1 MEAITQDFVQ
11 PKDHL
16 VCAEQFRNIAYLGVG
31 GDNIIR
37 KNLFAGTVPA
47 NKNLFAGTP
56 SVGSLNTFHLR
67 VGFLGFDRL

>member
-31 GDNIIR
+31 GGDNIIR

-56 SVGSLNTFHLR
+56 SVGYLNIFHHKN
-67 VGFLGFDRL
+67 GFIGQKK